1 MFYVLRN
8 RDMLLKSGTRNFSQ
22 QVSLAFFLAVV
33 DIKLRYARSIIGP
46 FWITIQ
52 LAFFVGMLGVVL
64 SQVHGAPF
72 REFLPFFAV
81 SMMMWTFMSAC
92 MLEGLDSVPAGGA
105 LIRDRGVEPMV
116 VVFQVI
122 IRNLLIAAHS
132 IIVPVAAFAIFG
144 GASIVGLIMAL
155 PGLIVFFVIASLITV
170 CTAALGLRYRDFKRI
185 CESLILLVFISTPIL
200 WQPSVVRPEGRFVVD
215 FNPFAQL
222 FSVWREPLLNSSF
235 SLVGFIWSFTTLV
248 VAGVGAFFSSRWLR
262 NAAVWI

>member
-1 MFYVLRN
+1 MFGAIQE
-8 RDMLLKSGTRNFSQ
+8 RDKLLNSGTRNVSQ
-22 QVSLAFFLAVV
+22 QVSLAFFLAVA
-33 DIKLRYARSIIGP
+33 DIKLRYARSVIGP

-52 LAFFVGMLGVVL
+52 LAFFVGMLGVIL
-64 SQVHGAPF
+64 SEVHGAPVH
-72 REFLPFFAV
+72 EFLPFFAV
-81 SMMMWTFMSAC
+81 SMLMWTFMSAC
-92 MLEGLDSVPAGGA
+92 ILEGLDSVSSGGA

-116 VVFQVI
+116 AVFQVV
-122 IRNLLIAAHS
+122 IRNLLIAVHS

-155 PGLIVFFVIASLITV
+155 PGLIVFSVIASLITV

-185 CESLILLVFISTPIL
+185 CESLILLVFLSTPIL
-200 WQPSVVRPEGRFVVD
+200 WQPSAVRPEGRFVVD

-235 SLVGFIWSFTTLV
+235 SLAGFIWTFTTLV
-248 VAGVGAFFSSRWLR
+248 VAGVGAYFSARWLR

>member
-1 MFYVLRN
+1 MPDSDTN
-8 RDMLLKSGTRNFSQ
+8 RHAVPGSSPRNFSQ
-22 QVSLAFFLAVV
+22 QVSLAFFLAVA
-33 DIKLRYARSIIGP
+33 DIKLRYARSVLGP

-64 SQVHGAPF
+64 SQVHGAPVQ
-72 REFLPFFAV
+72 EFLPFFAV
-81 SMMMWTFMSAC
+81 SMLMWTFMSAC
-92 MLEGLDSVPAGGA
+92 MVEGLDAVSAGGV

-116 VVFQVI
+116 AVFQVI

-132 IIVPVAAFAIFG
+132 IIVPVAAFVIFG

-155 PGLIVFFVIASLITV
+155 PGLIIFFAIASLVTV

-185 CESLILLVFISTPIL
+185 CESLVLLVFLSTPIL
-200 WQPSVVRPEGRFVVD
+200 WQPSAVRSEGRFVVD

-222 FSVWREPLLNSSF
+222 FSVWREPLLTSSF
-235 SLVGFIWSFTTLV
+235 SLAGFIWALITLG
-248 VAGVGAFFSSRWLR
+248 VAGVGAFFSARWLR